1 MEKLYDVAIIGGGPA
16 GSTAA
21 VLLAQKGRRVVVLE
35 REKFPRFHIGES
47 LLPYSLTA
55 FDRLGIRARLDAGA
69 MHKHGGEIAT
79 ACGQRAVKFYF
90 KEGFRLKHHSAYQ
103 VERADFDK
111 MLLDRAREVG
121 AEVREETAVEEL
133 ACDADGVTLKL
144 KDGAPIRARYLIDA
158 SGRNAVVGTQFQ
170 LKTTYAHLKKFS
182 CYAHYEGVQRD
193 DGIDATLTRL
203 VRADGH
209 WFWLIPLDDRR
220 TSVGVVMDLADFKAR
235 RQSPEATLDWA
246 IRDSAVMRERLAAAV
261 CVSPVHSAG
270 DYSYRNTHLTSDRW
284 MLAGDAAGF
293 IDPIFSTGVFLA
305 IHSGEQ
311 CADALDEILTHPAR
325 RPRLFRRYERGLH
338 GLMDKYLRFVTAW
351 YRPEFIE
358 VFTTPTKHLQLA
370 AAVNS
375 VLAGNIGNSFP
386 IWWRMQL
393 FYLVLFLQRY
403 MALCPRL
410 DAPAPAPAPAR
421 APQLEPAT

>member
-1 MEKLYDVAIIGGGPA
+1 MQETYDVAIIGGGPA

-21 VLLAQKGRRVVVLE
+21 VLLAQKGRRVIVLE

-47 LLPYSLTA
+47 LLPYSLSA
-55 FDRLGIRARLDAGA
+55 FDRLGIRDQLDAGA
-69 MHKHGGEIAT
+69 MPKYGGEIAT

-90 KEGFRLKHHSAYQ
+90 AEGFRLRHHRAYQ
-103 VERADFDK
+103 VERAEFDH
-111 MLLDRAREVG
+111 MLLNRARETG
-121 AEVREETAVEEL
+121 AEVREETAVDRL
-133 ACDADGVTLKL
+133 VCDTEGVTLQT
-144 KDGAPIRARYLIDA
+144 KDGRTVRARYLLDA

-170 LKTTYAHLKKFS
+170 LKTTYEHLKKFS
-182 CYAHYEGVQRD
+182 CYAHYEHVQRD
-193 DGIDATLTRL
+193 EGRDATLTRL
-203 VRADGH
+203 VRARGF
-209 WFWLIPLDDRR
+209 WFWLIPLDERR
-220 TSVGVVMDLADFKAR
+220 TSVGVVLDLADFKAR
-235 RQSPEATLDWA
+235 KESPEEVLEWA
-246 IRDSAVMRERLAAAV
+246 IGDSAVMRERMTDSV
-261 CVSPVHSAG
+261 RVTPEHSAG
-270 DYSYRNTHLTSDRW
+270 DYSYRNARLTGGRW

-311 CADALDEILTHPAR
+311 CADALDEVLTHPGR
-325 RPRLFRRYERGLH
+325 RTRLFRRYERGLH

-375 VLAGNIGNSFP
+375 VLAGNTGSSFS
-386 IWWRMQL
+386 IWWRMQV

-403 MALCPRL
+403 AALCPRL
-410 DAPAPAPAPAR
+410 EAKTPTPAP
-421 APQLEPAT
+421 QFEPAA

>member
-1 MEKLYDVAIIGGGPA
+1 MEDFYDVAIIGGGPA

-21 VLLAQKGRRVVVLE
+21 VLLAQKGRRVIVLE

-55 FDRLGIRARLDAGA
+55 LDRLGIRARLEAGT
-69 MHKHGGEIAT
+69 MPKFGGEIAT
-79 ACGQRAVKFYF
+79 ACGRRAVKFYF
-90 KEGFRLKHHSAYQ
+90 KDGFQLKHHSAYQ
-103 VERADFDK
+103 VERAEFDK
-111 MLLDRAREVG
+111 LLLDRAREVG
-121 AEVREETAVEEL
+121 AEVREETSVAEL
-133 ACDADGVTLKL
+133 ACDAKGVTLKL
-144 KDGAPIRARYLIDA
+144 AGGAAVRARYIIDA

-170 LKTTYAHLKKFS
+170 LKTTYEHLKKFS
-182 CYAHYEGVQRD
+182 CYAHYENVQRD

-203 VRADGH
+203 VRADGC

-220 TSVGVVMDLADFKAR
+220 TSVGVVMDLAAFKVR
-235 RQSPEATLDWA
+235 KESPEEVLDWA
-246 IRDSAVMRERLAAAV
+246 VRDSVVMRERMAAAV
-261 CVSPVHSAG
+261 RVSPVHSAG
-270 DYSYRNTHLTSDRW
+270 DYSYRNERLTGDRW

-311 CADALDEILTHPAR
+311 CADALDEILTNPAR
-325 RPRLFRRYERGLH
+325 RSRLFRRYERGLH

-370 AAVNS
+370 PAVNS
-375 VLAGNIGNSFP
+375 VLAGNTGRSFA
-386 IWWRMQL
+386 IWWRMQV
-393 FYLVLFLQRY
+393 FYLVIFLQRY
-403 MALCPRL
+403 VALCPRL
-410 DAPAPAPAPAR
+410 ETKTAAPAPQLAPVV
-421 APQLEPAT
+421 